1 MTATPLAISD
11 LYDLVGYLDE
21 SIRSVTASQARVVL
35 VGGSAFMYHFPN
47 AHASYDAD
55 MCLVAPVSGAK
66 TQLMQ
71 AVEALGFYPQGKCWK
86 KDDLWYTL
94 EVFQTSPEI
103 GSLQMIDELV
113 IGESST
119 GRSFPLLSASAMI
132 FDRLV
137 ASIYWNDMQS
147 AIKVNIAIQNDMHKV
162 DLPKLAKWI
171 RLEGIVNQLRG
182 IPDLRDLMAHLNSYL
197 D

>member
-1 MTATPLAISD
+1 MTAKPLAISD

-21 SIRSVTASQARVVL
+21 SIRGVTDSQARIVL

-66 TQLMQ
+66 IQLTQT
-71 AVEALGFYPQGKCWK
+71 VEALGFYPQGKCWK

-113 IGESST
+113 LGESST

-137 ASIYWNDMQS
+137 ATVYWNDMQS
-147 AIKVNIAIQNDMHKV
+147 AIKVNMAIQNGMQKV
-162 DLPKLAKWI
+162 DLSKLAKWI
-171 RLEGIVNQLRG
+171 RSEGIVKQLRD
-182 IPDLRDLMAHLNSYL
+182 IPDLRNFMAHLKPHL

>member
-1 MTATPLAISD
+1 MQPAA
-11 LYDLVGYLDE
+11 
-21 SIRSVTASQARVVL
+21 ANQARIVL

-47 AHASYDAD
+47 AHASFDAD

-66 TQLMQ
+66 IQLTQ

-94 EVFQTSPEI
+94 EIFQTSPEI
-103 GSLQMIDELV
+103 GSLQMVDELV
-113 IGESST
+113 LGESST
-119 GRSFPLLSASAMI
+119 GRSFPLLSASAMV

-137 ASIYWNDMQS
+137 ATVYWNDMQS
-147 AIKVNIAIQNDMHKV
+147 AIKVNIAMQNGMQKV

-171 RLEGIVNQLRG
+171 RSEGIVKQLRG
-182 IPDLRDLMAHLNSYL
+182 IPDLRDLMAHLNPHL
-197 D
+197 N

>member
-1 MTATPLAISD
+1 MTAKPLAISD

-21 SIRSVTASQARVVL
+21 SIRGVTDSQARIVL

-66 TQLMQ
+66 IQLTQT
-71 AVEALGFYPQGKCWK
+71 VEALGFYPQGKCWK

-113 IGESST
+113 LGESST

-137 ASIYWNDMQS
+137 ATVYWNDMQS
-147 AIKVNIAIQNDMHKV
+147 AIKVNMAIQNGMQKV
-162 DLPKLAKWI
+162 DLSKLAKWI
-171 RLEGIVNQLRG
+171 RSEGIVSNFATYPISG
-182 IPDLRDLMAHLNSYL
+182 TSWPI
-197 D
+197 